1 MPWRGLLPFWKALDT
16 MKSLNKAKSYL
27 RLFNGNSGKAIKFL
41 EFKIRSMKRE
51 LAQKERR
58 LKRCF

>member
-1 MPWRGLLPFWKALDT
+1 M
-16 MKSLNKAKSYL
+16 MKSKGAAKSYL
-27 RLFNGNSGKAIKFL
+27 RLFNGNSRRAIRFL